1 MKDIML
7 KKSTILILLLIFFL
21 LSRSLTAKD
30 NSHIN
35 TDLIIEIYKSA
46 ERHFAGDINR
56 QKLFTGAFDG
66 IKSFLKKNKCSPD
79 IKTIKI
85 TDNKEEDLKLFAS
98 RLDELIS
105 SCASEKLPAG
115 DILREAIDG
124 MLKALNDPYSYYMDP
139 VEYRDF
145 VKSINMNDY
154 SGIGISMELNKK
166 NGKRPIIIEV
176 IDNSPAHE
184 AGLEPG
190 DIIIAIN
197 GINSTGISIEEAIK
211 EVRGQEGTEVILRV
225 KRGEAEP
232 EDITVI
238 RRVIHVENVSYRLM
252 NKYTGYIKIRSFS
265 ITTGTEL
272 IKAIEQLKLK
282 GARAYILDL
291 RNNGGGYVESAVSVC
306 SQFLPKDS
314 KIVTVKEKCSYHLI
328 YRSEGT
334 DTKLP
339 LAILVN
345 EYSASASEI
354 TAGAIQ
360 DNKRGVLIGTKTFGK
375 GCVQTIYPLGISG
388 VLKITTSY
396 YLTPLGRN
404 IDKSGLKPDIEVKMN
419 EIIKKESNDLQLQ
432 KAIEYL
438 SKKI

>member
-1 MKDIML
+1 MI
-7 KKSTILILLLIFFL
+7 KKTEILLLL
-21 LSRSLTAKD
+21 LIILLLAGPIKAKD

-35 TDLIIEIYKSA
+35 TDLIIEIYNSA
-46 ERHFAGDINR
+46 EKHFAGDINR
-56 QKLFTGAFDG
+56 QKLFTGAIDG
-66 IKSFLKKNKCSPD
+66 IKSFLKKNNCSAD
-79 IKTIKI
+79 IKAIKI

-98 RLDELIS
+98 RLDEIIS
-105 SCASEKLPAG
+105 SCASEKLPAA
-115 DILREAIDG
+115 DILREAVDG
-124 MLKALNDPYSYYMDP
+124 MLKALDDPYSYYMDP

-154 SGIGISMELNKK
+154 SGIGISMELDKK
-166 NGKRPIIIEV
+166 NGKKPIIIEV
-176 IDNSPAHE
+176 IEDSPAHK
-184 AGLEPG
+184 AGLKPG
-190 DIIIAIN
+190 DTILAIN
-197 GINSTGISIEEAIK
+197 GIDTSGISMEEAIK

-225 KRGEAEP
+225 KRVNEEP
-232 EDITVI
+232 EEITVI
-238 RRVIHVENVSYRLM
+238 RRVIHIDNVSYNLM
-252 NKYTGYIKIRSFS
+252 NKSTGYIKIRSFS
-265 ITTGTEL
+265 VTTGTEL
-272 IKAIEQLKLK
+272 GKAMEQLKSQ
-282 GARAYILDL
+282 GAKAYILDL

-306 SQFLPKDS
+306 SKFLPGDS
-314 KIVTVKEKCSYHLI
+314 KIVTVKEKCSYPVI
-328 YRSEGT
+328 YKSEGT
-334 DTKLP
+334 DTALP
-339 LAILVN
+339 LAILIN

-419 EIIKKESNDLQLQ
+419 DIIKKESDDLQLQ

-438 SKKI
+438 SKKSKK

>member
-1 MKDIML
+1 ML
-7 KKSTILILLLIFFL
+7 KRSTIIILLLIIFL
-21 LSRSLTAKD
+21 LSPSLTAKD

-35 TDLIIEIYKSA
+35 TELIIEIYKSA
-46 ERHFAGDINR
+46 EKHFAGDINR

-66 IKSFLKKNKCSPD
+66 IKSFLKKNKCSAD
-79 IKTIKI
+79 IKTIK
-85 TDNKEEDLKLFAS
+85 TTGNTEEDLKLFAS
-98 RLDELIS
+98 RLDEIIS
-105 SCASEKLPAG
+105 SYASEKLPG
-115 DILREAIDG
+115 KDILREAIDG
-124 MLKALNDPYSYYMDP
+124 MLRELNDPYSYYMDP
-139 VEYRDF
+139 AEYRDF

-154 SGIGISMELNKK
+154 SGIGISMELDKK
-166 NGKRPIIIEV
+166 NGKRPLIIEV
-176 IDNSPAHE
+176 IENSPASE

-190 DIIIAIN
+190 DIILK
-197 GINSTGISIEEAIK
+197 INSIDTKGISIEEAIK
-211 EVRGQEGTEVILRV
+211 EVRGQEGTEVLLKV
-225 KRGEAEP
+225 KRGITELQ
-232 EDITVI
+232 DITVT
-238 RRVIHVENVSYRLM
+238 RRVIHIENVSYRLK
-252 NKYTGYIKIRSFS
+252 NKSTGYIKIRSFS
-265 ITTGTEL
+265 VTTGTEL
-272 IKAIEQLKLK
+272 TKAIEQLKAK

-291 RNNGGGYVESAVSVC
+291 RNNGGGYVESAVTVC
-306 SQFLPKDS
+306 SKFLPKDS
-314 KIVTVKEKCSYHLI
+314 KIVTVKEKCSYPVT
-328 YRSEGT
+328 YKSEGT

-339 LAILVN
+339 LVIIIN

-360 DNKRGVLIGTKTFGK
+360 DNKRGVLIGTKSFGK

-419 EIIKKESNDLQLQ
+419 EIVKKESDDLQLQ